1 MKTAISIIVA
11 ILLLSSCNKNIQECF
26 VPRSVSTKV
35 FFKVL
40 DTLVKIDDNGFVT
53 RTIVTRDT
61 TLNRPKLISLGQDTN
76 ITFQG
81 ERGIGSMYLFLNADT
96 TSIQYTFQ
104 RSEDVTITDTL
115 TIDYEPYTQFISNAC
130 GYTFVYKLK
139 ALRSTKLRIKDAF
152 IEEPEVTLS
161 AQAKNIIIYIPKQ

>member
-35 FFKVL
+35 FFRVL
-40 DTLVKIDDNGFVT
+40 DTLVKEDANGFIT
-53 RTIVTRDT
+53 RTIEIRDT
-61 TLNRPKLISLGQDTN
+61 TLNRPSLRSLGQDTN

-81 ERGIGSMYLFLNADT
+81 ERGIKDMFLFLNADT
-96 TSIQYTFQ
+96 TSIQYVFQ
-104 RSEDVTITDTL
+104 RSEDASVTDTL
-115 TIDYEPYTQFISNAC
+115 TIDYDPYTQFISNAC

-139 ALRSTKLRIKDAF
+139 TVSSTKLNIKDAF
-152 IEEPEVTLS
+152 IEDPDVTLS